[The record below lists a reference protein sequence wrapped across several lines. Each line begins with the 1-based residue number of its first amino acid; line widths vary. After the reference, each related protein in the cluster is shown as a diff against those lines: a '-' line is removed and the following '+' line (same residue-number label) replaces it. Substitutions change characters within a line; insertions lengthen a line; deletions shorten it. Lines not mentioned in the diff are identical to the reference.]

1 MSNNAPT
8 NEQLLFA
15 ARFYEMTLRFLRDCL
30 NDLNPTKDTDHLNAI
45 GVVVSM
51 EITKSALDGS
61 ITEEQADFLA
71 KSLNSAYE
79 YLIEERKK
87 EI

>member
-8 NEQLLFA
+8 NEQLMFA
-15 ARFYEMTLRFLRDCL
+15 ARFYVMTIRFLRDCL
-30 NDLNPTKDTDHLNAI
+30 NDLNPYKDKDYLTAI
-45 GVVVSM
+45 GEVVSI
-51 EITKSALDGS
+51 EITKSALEES
-61 ITEEQADFLA
+61 ITEDQADFLA